1 MSGENGLEQ
10 QADSLQALF
19 QSIFEV
25 EWLSTALTVAVVLVI
40 TYVVSRLAAKLLRK
54 ILSHDNLP
62 IPSSSIFINIARVII
77 WVIGLSVVLS
87 SCFNVDVSAAITAL
101 GVGGI
106 AISLGFQDTLSNL
119 IGGIQ
124 VSITGV
130 VEPGDNIE
138 VGGQR
143 GIVRDVTWRHTTIE
157 NTLGERV
164 VIPNSIINT
173 TALVKLRPLNVVSI
187 PLVVTVSSAS
197 LTDIAREMEEAA
209 AAAAGAIVELEV
221 PPRALFAEVT
231 DFGYRGTLTFTV
243 KDADQAAAAKDAAL
257 RAVAPYAHK

>member
-1 MSGENGLEQ
+1 MNLEEQ
-10 QADSLQALF
+10 TDWLQAAF
-19 QSIFEV
+19 QSIVHV
-25 EWLSTALTVAVVLVI
+25 EWLSTALTVAVVFVI
-40 TYVVSRLAAKLLRK
+40 TAAVSRLAARLLRRV
-54 ILSHDNLP
+54 LSHDSLP
-62 IPSSSIFINIARVII
+62 IPSSSIFINIVRVII
-77 WVIGLSVVLS
+77 WVVGVSVVLS

-157 NTLGERV
+157 NSVGERV

-173 TALVKLRPLNVVSI
+173 TALVKLRPVTVVSI
-187 PLVVTVSSAS
+187 PIVVTSPGGS
-197 LTDIAREMEEAA
+197 LDELARAMEGAA
-209 AAAAGAIVELEV
+209 DAAAGAVATLEKPAKV
-221 PPRALFAEVT
+221 AFSEVT
-231 DFGYRGTLTFTV
+231 DFGYRGTLTFSV
-243 KDADQAAAAKDAAL
+243 EDPAQSAAAKDAAL
-257 RAVAPYAHK
+257 RAVAPFAHSKN